1 MIAGFLY
8 ICVADPERNILKK
21 IEPNDMS
28 LITISIFVLLSI
40 LLIVFLTSATKLNA
54 FASLFIVSLLLAIV
68 TLPDKNTV
76 EILKQGF
83 GGTISSI
90 GFLIIFGA
98 IIGVV
103 LEKTGGAIAIANSIL
118 SRAGKSRAATAMGIT
133 GYIVGLPIFC
143 DSGYIIMSGLAKT
156 FSSKAKIALPFVA
169 FVLATSL
176 YAVHNLTPTHPGA
189 LAAAGIMDAN
199 IGLLILLGALLSI
212 PAATA
217 AFFWI
222 RWRTI
227 KERYSEATKAEIDTK
242 AHHETD
248 YPLPSVWLSLLPIVI
263 PLLLIAI
270 GSLLQV
276 WQITDGNLPARLFS
290 FLGQP
295 IIALLMGVLLSLLLL
310 KKRTIKDINT
320 LLESAI
326 EKAGPILIVTG
337 AGGMFGL
344 VIRETGVGAYA
355 GDFLLQ
361 TGLGLAIPFLIASI
375 LKTAQGSS
383 TVAIITAASLI
394 VPMLPSLGLDSENG
408 KMLAMLAM
416 GAGSM
421 MISHANDSYF
431 WVVSRFSGIDSNT
444 TLKVYSS
451 ATIVM
456 GTVTFCAVWLLSLF
470 LL

>member
-1 MIAGFLY
+1 M
-8 ICVADPERNILKK
+8 
-21 IEPNDMS
+21 
-28 LITISIFVLLSI
+28 LSI

-68 TLPDKNTV
+68 TLPEKNTV

-103 LEKTGGAIAIANSIL
+103 LEKTGGAVSIANSIL
-118 SRAGKSRAATAMGIT
+118 SRAGKSRAASAMGIT

-143 DSGYIIMSGLAKT
+143 DSGYIIMSGLAKS
-156 FSSKAKIALPFVA
+156 FSSKAKIVLPFVA

-189 LAAAGIMDAN
+189 LAAAGIMEAN

-222 RWRTI
+222 RWRT
-227 KERYSEATKAEIDTK
+227 KKCTYSETEPVESEVESN
-242 AHHETD
+242 H
-248 YPLPSVWLSLLPIVI
+248 PLPSLRLSLLPII
-263 PLLLIAI
+263 TPLLLIAA
-270 GSLLQV
+270 GSLMQV
-276 WQITDGNLPARLFS
+276 LKAADRNMLTAVIT

-295 IIALLMGVLLSLLLL
+295 IIALLAGVLLSLLLL
-310 KKRTIKDINT
+310 KKRTIKDINS

>member
-1 MIAGFLY
+1 M
-8 ICVADPERNILKK
+8 
-21 IEPNDMS
+21 
-28 LITISIFVLLSI
+28 LSI
-40 LLIVFLTSATKLNA
+40 LLIVLLTSVTKLNA

-103 LEKTGGAIAIANSIL
+103 LEKTGGAVSIANAIL
-118 SRAGKSRAATAMGIT
+118 TRAGKSRAASAMAIT

-143 DSGYIIMSGLAKT
+143 DSGYIIMSGLAKS

-189 LAAAGIMDAN
+189 LAASVIMEAN

-222 RWRTI
+222 RWQTRKTP
-227 KERYSEATKAEIDTK
+227 YSEVAPSMSEVEQ
-242 AHHETD
+242 HL
-248 YPLPSVWLSLLPIVI
+248 PLPSLRLSLLPVI
-263 PLLLIAI
+263 TPLLLIAA
-270 GSLLQV
+270 GSLMQLFNSADRNMLTEV
-276 WQITDGNLPARLFS
+276 IT

-295 IIALLMGVLLSLLLL
+295 IIALLAGVLLSLLLL
-310 KKRTIKDINT
+310 KQRTIKDINS

-394 VPMLPSLGLDSENG
+394 APMLPALGLDSENG
-408 KMLAMLAM
+408 KIVAMLAM

-456 GTVTFCAVWLLSLF
+456 GVVTFLTVWLFSF
-470 LL
+470 ILL